1 MGIKIKTTFFV
12 VALFLSS
19 FSCGAAYAQQSRGD
33 VESNWAEGAV
43 ETVLNLGIAQG
54 YPDEF
59 FDPDQLITRAEFTR
73 MIVEAGW
80 VTPAQKNGEPAFQDV
95 GREHW
100 AYSYVEAAAAAGIV
114 AGEGNPGRCFE
125 PDRAIARGEAAAIAG
140 RLMAGEH
147 LPGVPVNEAG
157 RNYDW
162 IAVMKESGVFYGYPD
177 GSLGENGYLTR
188 AEACAVVL
196 RVKGKL
202 LAAEAGRERW
212 WIASFQSPDGYIAMA
227 GGRQDIIPYFGN
239 LTGMALTARP
249 EYQDGIKKYLEW
261 SLANLNYPDRWGL
274 NGTIYDR
281 RLEGSVLQSVYEYD
295 SADSYAATLL
305 TLAAG
310 YQHSAGNLDF
320 IREHYRDL
328 STVAEVI
335 TTLQDSDGLV
345 RAKPNLPVKYLM
357 DNCECYRGLKEWSS
371 LLAGLGL
378 KELSD
383 LYDSKAELIKKGI
396 LEQFWDENAAGFA
409 WAVDR
414 DGRKYLPVAGNSY
427 PGFFAQVY
435 PVVFGVISPAS
446 GKAILAYQKLNEEL
460 PDWAGLDMGDPFPWA
475 VIGYGA
481 LLMDDLPRAD
491 QFLKNC
497 RSSYIIKGRPYPW
510 STFED
515 AFYVRTCDTL
525 REKLEAGLKG

>member
-1 MGIKIKTTFFV
+1 LGIKVKIIFFV

-19 FSCGAAYAQQSRGD
+19 SFTGAAHALQLKED
-33 VESNWAEGAV
+33 VENNWAEGAV
-43 ETVLNLGIAQG
+43 ETVLNLGIAQDC
-54 YPDEF
+54 PDELF
-59 FDPDQLITRAEFTR
+59 EPDQLVTRAEFTR

-80 VTPAQKNGEPAFQDV
+80 VTPAQKNGKPSFQDV

-100 AYSYVEAAAAAGIV
+100 AFPYVEAAAAAGII
-114 AGEGNPGRCFE
+114 AGEGNSGRCFE
-125 PDRAIARGEAAAIAG
+125 PGRAITRGEAAAIAG

-147 LPGVPVNEAG
+147 LPGVPVNVAG

-162 IAVMKESGVFYGYPD
+162 IAVMKEAGVFYGYPD
-177 GSLGENGYLTR
+177 GSLGENGCLTR

-196 RVKGKL
+196 RVKEKL
-202 LAAEAGRERW
+202 LAAEAGRERR

-227 GGRQDIIPYFGN
+227 GGREDIIPYFGN
-239 LTGMALTARP
+239 LTGVALAARP
-249 EYQDGIKKYLEW
+249 EYRDGIKKYLEW

-305 TLAAG
+305 SLAAG
-310 YQHSAGNLDF
+310 YERSAGNLDF

-328 STVAEVI
+328 STEAEVI
-335 TTLQDSDGLV
+335 TTLQDSDGLI

-357 DNCECYRGLKEWSS
+357 DNCECYRGLKDWSS
-371 LLAGLGL
+371 LLAGLGF

-383 LYDSKAELIKKGI
+383 SYDSKAELIKKGI
-396 LEQFWDENAAGFA
+396 LEQFWDENTAGFA

-414 DGRKYLPVAGNSY
+414 EGGKYLPVAGKSY

-460 PDWAGLDMGDPFPWA
+460 PGWAGLDMGDPFPWT

-491 QFLKNC
+491 QFFKNC
-497 RSSYIIKGRPYPW
+497 RFSYIKKGRLYPW

-515 AFYVRTCDTL
+515 AFYVRACDAL
-525 REKLEAGLKG
+525 REKLGAGLKG